1 MTLIDVDWLWCSI
14 VCVRSLYRKDGKL
27 PKGVIEHPNGTL
39 AFGRPLNLSDAG
51 TYQCVATN
59 KVGVGKTEVE
69 INVEGRWQQ
78 YQHTS
83 QSNINYVYRSAYPFN
98 SNLSNSTFTEIAPK
112 PRGVEKELMFIVG
125 GVAIGLLVLLLTI
138 IIAVTCYHKRKN
150 KKLKRQLTEKKYEI
164 MWCLIKMRKDE
175 MN

>member
-1 MTLIDVDWLWCSI
+1 M
-14 VCVRSLYRKDGKL
+14 
-27 PKGVIEHPNGTL
+27 
-39 AFGRPLNLSDAG
+39 
-51 TYQCVATN
+51 ATN

-83 QSNINYVYRSAYPFN
+83 QSNINYVYRSAYLFN

-112 PRGVEKELMFIVG
+112 RRGVEKELMFIVG

-164 MWCLIKMRKDE
+164 M
-175 MN
+175 

>member
-1 MTLIDVDWLWCSI
+1 M
-14 VCVRSLYRKDGKL
+14 

-59 KVGVGKTEVE
+59 EVGVGKTEVE
-69 INVEGRWQQ
+69 INVKGRWQQ
-78 YQHTS
+78 YQHTC
-83 QSNINYVYRSAYPFN
+83 QSNINYVNRSAYP
-98 SNLSNSTFTEIAPK
+98 NLSNSTFTEIAPK
-112 PRGVEKELMFIVG
+112 LGSVEKELMFIVG
-125 GVAIGLLVLLLTI
+125 GVAIGLLILLLTI

-164 MWCLIKMRKDE
+164 M
-175 MN
+175 